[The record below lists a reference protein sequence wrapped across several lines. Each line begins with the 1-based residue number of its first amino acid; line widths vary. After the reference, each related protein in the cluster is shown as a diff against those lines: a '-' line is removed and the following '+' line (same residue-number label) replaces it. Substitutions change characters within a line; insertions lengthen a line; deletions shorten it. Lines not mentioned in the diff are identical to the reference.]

1 MKKCL
6 VMLMLVASAFSA
18 VAEGPVLDGVKEE
31 YGIFKAS
38 WTPFQFA
45 VTPARY
51 GLLFSS
57 TADVYGLA
65 LGVFLLEQ
73 QSAVI
78 SAALTSGQ
86 SKNYGLQCAAVTI
99 TEMNYGL
106 DVGAMVSFIRR
117 NYGVQIGGLN
127 VEADGGSRRKDFAP
141 GAPGC
146 QIGVF
151 NIGHGLQIG
160 ALNYNPDALIP
171 VLPIF
176 NYSK

>member
-1 MKKCL
+1 MKKWF
-6 VMLMLVASAFSA
+6 LMAAVAVVSFSA
-18 VAEGPVLDGVKEE
+18 VAEGPVLDGIKEE
-31 YGIFKAS
+31 FGIFKAKWS
-38 WTPFQFA
+38 PFQFA

-57 TADVYGLA
+57 TADIYGLA

-73 QSAVI
+73 KSAVI
-78 SAALTSGQ
+78 SVALTSGQ
-86 SKNYGLQCAAVTI
+86 VENYGLQCAAVTI
-99 TEMNYGL
+99 AEKNYGL
-106 DVGAMVSFIRR
+106 NVGGMVSFIRR

-127 VEADGGSRRKDFAP
+127 VEADGGSRRADFAP
-141 GAPGC
+141 GAPGV

-151 NIGHGLQIG
+151 NVGHGLQIG

-176 NYSK
+176 NYSE